1 MSAHTNTRLHV
12 PSNDKHAL
20 YSADNKPFADMFHG
34 TQDDAKRLAV
44 CWNLCQGF
52 DTAHLESIDFVGDTF
67 KDRFMGLQEE
77 LRAVPL
83 TKKHEGMRVDYSG
96 MLGQACRALKRSEP
110 GKAEILRQLQD
121 HLTEMGKRFYAGDFT
136 VVDEFLQLYCV
147 ANEDRER
154 VVAERNKEAA

>member
-1 MSAHTNTRLHV
+1 MSDHAQSRMNLEGHIVRLDIDV
-12 PSNDKHAL
+12 NLGAI
-20 YSADNKPFADMFHG
+20 ADTPAISSRI
-34 TQDDAKRLAV
+34 AA
-44 CWNLCQGF
+44 CWNACIDI
-52 DTAHLESIDFVGDTF
+52 DTEQLFILEDNDTTL
-67 KDRFMGLQEE
+67 KKRYEALQAQMKVVQ
-77 LRAVPL
+77 LA
-83 TKKHEGMRVDYSG
+83 KKHEGMRGDYSG

-110 GKAEILRQLQD
+110 GKAEMLRQLQN